1 MIYNKR
7 KKEIYKERKKSESLV
22 FYDIDFSWI
31 LLLIFSITSLI
42 PSASWNNLYF
52 KYISSMISPSFLRCF
67 ASFTSSLFRFSNSI
81 TILSLTISSI
91 SFILNVILNHEYKK
105 LVVIKVLT
113 YGTWI
118 VFLYKFCYTS
128 NMSLSCN
135 FRVRVYNHI
144 GRGKKFQW

>member
-1 MIYNKR
+1 MIYNK
-7 KKEIYKERKKSESLV
+7 RKKSESLV

-31 LLLIFSITSLI
+31 LLLIFLTASMI
-42 PSASWNNLYF
+42 PSVSWKSLYF
-52 KYISSMISPSFLRCF
+52 KYISFMIFPSFLRCF

-91 SFILNVILNHEYKK
+91 SFILNGTLKHECKK

-118 VFLYKFCYTS
+118 VFLYNLHVFFIFHVHANVFGWGY
-128 NMSLSCN
+128 
-135 FRVRVYNHI
+135 I
-144 GRGKKFQW
+144 II

>member
-22 FYDIDFSWI
+22 FYDIVFSWI
-31 LLLIFSITSLI
+31 LLLIFLTASMI
-42 PSASWNNLYF
+42 PSVSWKSLYF
-52 KYISSMISPSFLRCF
+52 KYISFIIFPSFLRCF

-91 SFILNVILNHEYKK
+91 SFIVYQYWNKTIKK
-105 LVVIKVLT
+105 DMVIKVLT

-118 VFLYKFCYTS
+118 VFLYNLHIFS
-128 NMSLSCN
+128 I
-135 FRVRVYNHI
+135 FHVYANVFGLGI
-144 GRGKKFQW
+144 